1 MPNINSQY
9 GVGGVT
15 TSVDGTGGVGG
26 SPLSDLFRRLV
37 EKRLASEEM
46 VRPGNNS
53 ISMGKSTNR
62 ANRQRQIHTADI
74 KTPAPPSWQAI
85 QGSAMRPTGLGAG
98 MIPGMAVD
106 PRLLDPR
113 LRPSSSS
120 FANLP
125 GDSPAGL
132 GPSRPELPDESS
144 NAGFDY
150 MSPVEKARWAAA
162 AARGGPQV
170 RR

>member
-9 GVGGVT
+9 GLDGVT
-15 TSVDGTGGVGG
+15 TAVDGTAGVGG
-26 SPLSDLFRRLV
+26 SNLSDLFRRLV
-37 EKRLASEEM
+37 EKRLAAEEQ
-46 VRPGNNS
+46 VLPHNR
-53 ISMGKSTNR
+53 ISLGGKSTNR
-62 ANRQRQIHTADI
+62 AGYQRQIHTADI
-74 KTPAPPSWQAI
+74 KRPQGPSWQSL
-85 QGSAMRPTGLGAG
+85 QGAATRPTGLGPG

-113 LRPSSSS
+113 LRPSGSS

-125 GDSPAGL
+125 GASPAAL
-132 GPSRPELPDESS
+132 GPSRPDLPDESS

-150 MSPVEKARWAAA
+150 LSPVEKARWAAA
-162 AARGGPQV
+162 AARGAPQV